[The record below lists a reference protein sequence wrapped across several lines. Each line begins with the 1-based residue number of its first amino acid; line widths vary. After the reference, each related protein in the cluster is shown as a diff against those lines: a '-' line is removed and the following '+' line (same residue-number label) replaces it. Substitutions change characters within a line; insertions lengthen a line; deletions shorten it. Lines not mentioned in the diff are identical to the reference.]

1 MRVAVP
7 AISFCQQDELVGLL
21 RSRYP
26 DARVNTECIPR
37 WHSEQDTIDYLRGF
51 DAAIVSFEP
60 INDRVLSALPELK
73 VVSKLG
79 VGLDRI
85 DPAAMRRHGVRLGWT
100 PGVNRRAVAE
110 LTLGLMLA
118 ALRNLL
124 PLNRAM
130 RAAGRPLQTLGRQ
143 LSGRV
148 VGIHGCGNIGK
159 EVVRLLRP
167 FECEIL
173 ACDIKDYGEF
183 YGEYAV
189 APVSLDELLERS
201 EIVSI
206 HLPVT
211 RLTLGLYGA
220 DTLAKLRP
228 DAVLVNTARGR
239 IVDEAALRELLAAGR
254 IAGAA
259 FDAFALE
266 PPEDD
271 ALLGLPNFIATPHI
285 GASTA
290 EARWAMG
297 TTAIEGL
304 TDNFLPEPGVY
315 PFEDR

>member
-1 MRVAVP
+1 
-7 AISFCQQDELVGLL
+7 
-21 RSRYP
+21 
-26 DARVNTECIPR
+26 
-37 WHSEQDTIDYLRGF
+37 
-51 DAAIVSFEP
+51 
-60 INDRVLSALPELK
+60 
-73 VVSKLG
+73 
-79 VGLDRI
+79 
-85 DPAAMRRHGVRLGWT
+85 
-100 PGVNRRAVAE
+100 
-110 LTLGLMLA
+110 
-118 ALRNLL
+118 
-124 PLNRAM
+124 M
-130 RAAGRPLQTLGRQ
+130 RAAERPLQKLGRQ

-167 FECEIL
+167 FECQIRV
-173 ACDIKDYGEF
+173 CDIKDYAEF
-183 YGEYAV
+183 YAEHGV
-189 APVSLDELLERS
+189 VPVSMDDLLEHC

-211 RLTLGLYGA
+211 RLTRGLYGA
-220 DTLAKLRP
+220 ETLARMRT
-228 DAVLVNTARGR
+228 DAILVNTARGR
-239 IVDEAALRELLAAGR
+239 IVDEEALRELLVAGR

-271 ALLGLPNFIATPHI
+271 SLLGLPNFIATPHI
-285 GASTA
+285 GASTV